1 MLLQVDNVSK
11 HFGEL
16 AALSNVSFEVT
27 EGEIF
32 GIAGPNGSGKTT
44 LFNAITGVYPYS
56 GNIIFDNLSIRRLRP
71 HQICQRGIG
80 RTFQIS
86 TVFSTMTVRQN
97 LEIGARFG
105 NRGRTDVEQSI
116 NEAITLVSLEERE
129 NTIGANLNLLDKK
142 TTMIAAALATKP
154 KLLLLDEPAG
164 GLSPAEIDEL
174 LKLIR
179 KINQEMG
186 ISVIIIEHLMKVIM
200 GLCQRLMILHYG
212 DNICLGPPQEVAK
225 DKRVIE
231 AYLGGAYA

>member
-1 MLLQVDNVSK
+1 MLLQVNDVSK
-11 HFGEL
+11 QFGEL
-16 AALSNVSFEVT
+16 SALNSVSFEVS

-44 LFNAITGVYPYS
+44 LFNVITGVYPYS
-56 GNIIFDNLSIRRLRP
+56 GNIIFDGLSIRGLRP
-71 HQICQRGIG
+71 HRICHRGIG

-105 NRGRTDVEQSI
+105 NHGQTDIEQSI
-116 NEAITLVSLEERE
+116 KEAITLAGLGERE
-129 NTIGANLNLLDKK
+129 NTIGANLNLFDKK
-142 TTMIAAALATKP
+142 ATMIAAALATKP

-164 GLSPAEIDEL
+164 GLSLSEIEEL

-179 KINQEMG
+179 KINQALG

-212 DNICLGPPQEVAK
+212 DKICLGPPQEVAK

-231 AYLGGAYA
+231 AYLGGTYA